1 MAKPKIIIVGGG
13 FSGCAAAIAAARA
26 GGEVLLI
33 ERTDLLLAAG
43 IRAGRMNFNG
53 KKVAAEEAKALGGG
67 DVFEALESI
76 VLHRGNIVDEM
87 HGYIYN
93 TAIAEPTVR
102 RAVEKAGVK
111 LKMCTRITNV
121 QKEGSVIKAVTARD
135 RTRYTGDTFI
145 DCTGTFGGVAV
156 CTKWGKG
163 CVMCATYRCL
173 TFGDRVSIATKAG
186 APELMRRRPDGTPG
200 VMGAAITVHKAS
212 LSPGLKE
219 KLEREGAV
227 SIPLPKAIID
237 YSKQQSIGGIRSRR
251 QMEFLNLVDIGLS
264 AKCVGIG
271 FLTLPDL
278 RTVPGLEEAII
289 EDPLGG
295 GLYNN
300 VNKVSMTPR
309 DDSLLTRGLSNLF
322 LGGEKAGPGTGIA
335 EALVIG
341 AVGGH
346 NAVRKALGM
355 EPLILP
361 RSTAIGDF
369 IAFTG
374 EMMDKPDGLK
384 EGYAFAHGTY
394 FERMKSLGT
403 YSPDPNVA
411 HRRIKELG
419 LAGILAKPLA

>member
-1 MAKPKIIIVGGG
+1 MARPKIVIVGGG
-13 FSGCAAAIAAARA
+13 FSGCAAAIAAAKA
-26 GGEVLLI
+26 GGDVLLI

-53 KKVAAEEAKALGGG
+53 KLVAAEEARAMGGG

-76 VLHRGNIVDEM
+76 ILHRGNIVDEL

-102 RAVEKAGVK
+102 RAVEKAGVT
-111 LKMCTRITNV
+111 LKMCTRVTRV
-121 QKEGSVIKAVTARD
+121 EMEGNTMKAVIAGD
-135 RTRYTGDTFI
+135 RSRYPGEVFV

-156 CTKWGKG
+156 CKKWGKG
-163 CVMCATYRCL
+163 CVMCATYRCM
-173 TFGDRVSIATKAG
+173 TFGDRVSIATRAG
-186 APELMRRRPDGTPG
+186 APELMRHRPDGTPG
-200 VMGAAITVHKAS
+200 VMGAAITVHKES
-212 LSPGLKE
+212 LAPELKE
-219 KLEREGAV
+219 QLERQGAV
-227 SIPLPKAIID
+227 SIPLPKQIID

-271 FLTLPDL
+271 FLTLRDL
-278 RTVPGLEEAII
+278 RTVPGLEDAII

-309 DDSLLTRGLSNLF
+309 DDSLLTRGLSNVY

-335 EALVIG
+335 ECLVTGAL
-341 AVGGH
+341 AGH
-346 NAVRKALGM
+346 NAVRNALGM
-355 EPLILP
+355 KPLVLP
-361 RSTAIGDF
+361 RTTAIGDF

-374 EMMDKPDGLK
+374 EMMDTPGGLN

-403 YSPDPNVA
+403 YSPDPKVA
-411 HRRIKELG
+411 HERIRSAG
-419 LAGILAKPLA
+419 LTGVFEKAL